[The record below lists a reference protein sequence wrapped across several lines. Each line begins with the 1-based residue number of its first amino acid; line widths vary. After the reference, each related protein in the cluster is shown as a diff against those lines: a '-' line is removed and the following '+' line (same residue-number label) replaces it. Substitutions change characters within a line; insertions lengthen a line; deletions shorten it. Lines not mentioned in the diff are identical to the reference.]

1 MSHTEDELPSLSDL
15 MPSVLNGSPG
25 GSREDGP
32 ENSVPNI
39 CAICREDLGNPFTT
53 TPCGHCF
60 HFLCLLRWCDSV
72 RLSAGG
78 PTCPLCNNQFL
89 QDEEHSDAEPGAAG
103 PGPEP
108 AGTGAAVP
116 GLVNQVMN
124 AVNQAMGGGDD
135 EDEDMSQQ
143 ILESILHTSVENG
156 NMQRAKEVLDQD
168 PSLMYSRS
176 GDGDTVLHVATYAGH
191 TSIIDMLLH
200 EYQFDKNAMNFQQ
213 MSPLTV
219 ACEMRSVPLAT
230 KFLDHGAFVDV
241 RTLAGRTPLMQ
252 VAEKNV
258 QPLCTLLLAR
268 GAFIDSFDVIGDT
281 ALHLA
286 SRNKSMECVRVL
298 LEGGAETDQANAV
311 GDTPLHEAVRRG
323 FYTITRLLCDA
334 GADVNQTNKRGE
346 SPYSES
352 TLNVRLRNLVTR
364 YR

>member
-1 MSHTEDELPSLSDL
+1 MSHTEDELPSLSEL
-15 MPSVLNGSPG
+15 MPSVLSESPG
-25 GSREDGP
+25 GFPRE
-32 ENSVPNI
+32 NSSVPNI
-39 CAICREDLGNPFTT
+39 CAICREDLGTPFTT

-89 QDEEHSDAEPGAAG
+89 QDDENSEAE
-103 PGPEP
+103 PEP
-108 AGTGAAVP
+108 AAGTDTGTAP
-116 GLVNQVMN
+116 GLVNQVMH

-135 EDEDMSQQ
+135 GDEDMSQQ
-143 ILESILHTSVENG
+143 ILESILHTAVENG
-156 NMQRAKEVLDQD
+156 NMQRAKEVLEQD

-176 GDGDTVLHVATYAGH
+176 GDGDTILHVATYAGH
-191 TSIIDMLLH
+191 TAIIDMLLH

-213 MSPLTV
+213 MSPLNV
-219 ACEMRSVPLAT
+219 ACEIRSVPLAT

-241 RTLAGRTPLMQ
+241 RTLAGRTPLMY

-268 GAFIDSFDVIGDT
+268 GAFIDSFDVMGDT
-281 ALHLA
+281 ALHMA
-286 SRNKSMECVRVL
+286 SRNKSMECVRIL
-298 LEGGAETDQANAV
+298 LEGGAETDQANAF
-311 GDTPLHEAVRRG
+311 GDTPLHDAVRRG

-334 GADVNQTNKRGE
+334 GADVTQTNKRGE